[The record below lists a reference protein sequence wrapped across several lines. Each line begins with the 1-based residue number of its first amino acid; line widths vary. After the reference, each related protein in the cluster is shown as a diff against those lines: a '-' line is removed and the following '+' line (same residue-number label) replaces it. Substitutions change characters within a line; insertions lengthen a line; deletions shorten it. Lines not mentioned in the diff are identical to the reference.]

1 MPNSTRVDLTTEG
14 AVATIR
20 FSSAKGVS
28 VFSSRVLG
36 EVGEYVGR
44 LAEDPRTRFV
54 VFRGEGKTFVAGAD
68 IEEMSRFDEPQGRAF
83 AEHGHSVFRAIE
95 NLPQVTIAAI
105 NGHALGGGCEL
116 ALACDFRLIAAGAK
130 IGQPEVHLGLIPGW
144 GGTLRLPKLIGPAA
158 ARRLLY
164 SGEAVTA
171 DEARRIGLVDEVVA
185 SAEGLDEAIARWI
198 GMFAKASPKAIT
210 RVKRSL
216 ASQDEV
222 RQFACCFS
230 CSDAE
235 EGIQAFLA
243 KRPANWTQ

>member
-1 MPNSTRVDLTTEG
+1 MPNSTRVEMTTHG

-20 FSSAKGVS
+20 FSSEKGVS

-44 LAEDPRTRFV
+44 LSEDSRTRFV

-68 IEEMSRFDEPQGRAF
+68 IEEMSHFEEAQGRVF
-83 AEHGHSVFRAIE
+83 AEHGHSVFRALE

-116 ALACDFRLIAAGAK
+116 ALACDFRLMASGAR

-144 GGTLRLPKLIGPAA
+144 GGTQRLPRLIGPAA

-164 SGEAVTA
+164 SGEAITA

-185 SAEGLDEAIARWI
+185 SAESLDEAIARWI
-198 GMFAKASPKAIT
+198 AAFAKASPKAIT

-216 ASQDEV
+216 ASGDEV

-235 EGIQAFLA
+235 DGMQAFLQ
-243 KRPANWTQ
+243 KRPASWTT